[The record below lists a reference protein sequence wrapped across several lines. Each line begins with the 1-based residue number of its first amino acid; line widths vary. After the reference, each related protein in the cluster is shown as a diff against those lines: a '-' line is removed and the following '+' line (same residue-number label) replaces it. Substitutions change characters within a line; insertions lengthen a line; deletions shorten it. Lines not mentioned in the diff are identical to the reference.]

1 MVIAVEASKIFKFLK
16 EGFNKSYISESCQV
30 MSANFSK
37 HNKKSYNGTIKRNYC
52 LYTIHKV
59 RVEG

>member
-16 EGFNKSYISESCQV
+16 DGFNKSYISESCQV

-37 HNKKSYNGTIKRNYC
+37 HTKKSYDGNIKRNYC